1 MKTRKASCCSPQPEV
16 RSIVHVRLVAVVD
29 LAAQQLGQGE
39 PAGHWP
45 MREEYWGHVT
55 AVHQPQLTWWT
66 WCRSCWAPRRWR
78 AWWCWRRG
86 PAAAWRAG
94 RAPWSP
100 TRRCWWGTWS
110 RVTCHVSRSGD
121 MSPAWHW
128 SRCLQ
133 SQQRHGTIDRDF
145 PIILSAVRAGV
156 PSYSDC
162 KRCLTM
168 LGQSF
173 GLFYSMSIIIC
184 CTQKIFSY

>member
-1 MKTRKASCCSPQPEV
+1 MKTRKANCCSPQPEV
-16 RSIVHVRLVAVVD
+16 RPIVHVRLVAVVD

-39 PAGHWP
+39 PAAHWP

-86 PAAAWRAG
+86 PAAASRAG

-110 RVTCHVSRSGD
+110 RVTVRGHVTTVTLVSVSAVPAAARDNWPGLSDNSVSSQSRCSVIFRHVSEVWQCLE
-121 MSPAWHW
+121 MSTF
-128 SRCLQ
+128 SLQ
-133 SQQRHGTIDRDF
+133 KGLT
-145 PIILSAVRAGV
+145 SAFTLWE
-156 PSYSDC
+156 STNT
-162 KRCLTM
+162 L
-168 LGQSF
+168 L
-173 GLFYSMSIIIC
+173 
-184 CTQKIFSY
+184 